1 MKLVNNK
8 AHLTVEGLNQIVN
21 IKASMNLG
29 LSDKLKSEFPGY
41 TPVERPVF
49 NNDNVNLNPNWI
61 SGFVSAEGNFDVRMP
76 LSKSKIG
83 YRVQLRFRITQH
95 QRDIRL
101 MENLVKYFGC
111 GKIYKYNGKF
121 AVNLTIVDFSDI
133 TNIIVPFFKEYPL
146 VGIKLYDYLD
156 WCKIHKLMIN
166 RSHLTVEGINSIR
179 DIKSGMNKGRGV
191 CNS

>member
-1 MKLVNNK
+1 
-8 AHLTVEGLNQIVN
+8 
-21 IKASMNLG
+21 
-29 LSDKLKSEFPGY
+29 
-41 TPVERPVF
+41 
-49 NNDNVNLNPNWI
+49 
-61 SGFVSAEGNFDVRMP
+61 MP

-83 YRVQLRFRITQH
+83 YRVQLRFRITQD

-101 MENLVKYFGC
+101 MENLVKYFEC

-179 DIKSGMNKGRGV
+179 EIKYGMNKGRGV
-191 CNS
+191 SNSL